1 MEEEKHASD
10 SDGDTSIEDEF
21 QDDKKEAKKAAKRME
36 GLDPEE
42 HNVYDDDMNGI
53 FEIVPPG
60 EGDEFGAVKP
70 WLGAIKEP
78 ESYPKP
84 NPKPPKDNFKIDWV
98 YGVRSEDIR

>member
-1 MEEEKHASD
+1 MEEEKHEEGND
-10 SDGDTSIEDEF
+10 SDTSVEDEF
-21 QDDKKEAKKAAKRME
+21 QDDKKEAKKALKRME
-36 GLDPEE
+36 GLNPEE
-42 HNVYDDDMNGI
+42 HNVYDEGMTGL

-78 ESYPKP
+78 ESYPKI
-84 NPKPPKDNFKIDWV
+84 NKKPPKDNFKIDWV